1 MERKEHFSRKRAAIL
16 ETLRGTAC
24 HPTADWVYGQLKPR
38 FPDLSLGTVYRNLHY
53 FCETGQA
60 VSLGAVGGFERFDSR
75 TQPHFHLVC
84 RRCGS
89 VVDVFGEM
97 PGGEELEELSRR
109 NGCKIEGASVHF
121 YGLCP
126 ECVKQPKSD

>member
-16 ETLRGTAC
+16 EALRGTAC

-60 VSLGAVGGFERFDSR
+60 VSLGVVAGYERFDAR
-75 TQPHFHLVC
+75 TEPHHHLVC
-84 RRCGS
+84 AGCGG
-89 VVDVFGEM
+89 VVDVFGDVM
-97 PGGEELEELSRR
+97 GPKVLEELS
-109 NGCKIEGASVHF
+109 NASGCKIEGASVHF

-126 ECVKQPKSD
+126 ECAKQQKSE